1 MLISGPRLLRPTTVE
16 PIMGDGENISL
27 TEMEEIHHE
36 LETENE
42 D

>member
-1 MLISGPRLLRPTTVE
+1 MLISEPRLLRPMTVE
-16 PIMGDGENISL
+16 PIMGDRENILL

-36 LETENE
+36 SETENE